1 MKNKIIFF
9 ISLQLF
15 FLNSVFA
22 EADNIEADCEL
33 TCEQIV
39 ESLTIKQYTE
49 AHKKFIAI
57 ILRDHENI
65 AETSE
70 GGSTYLF
77 YDDALDPND
86 KQQSCKI
93 KTLSRC
99 IMVEKFETIYL
110 QQADTLSKALVKKWY
125 DTGHSDLEGL
135 MLYLDSA
142 IESINILQSP
152 KTYKA
157 PKNILNLLDNS
168 QITYFIIRRML
179 KQLDPALVSQYL
191 SSMKDLKRRVT
202 IQYKNM
208 ANNI

>member
-1 MKNKIIFF
+1 
-9 ISLQLF
+9 
-15 FLNSVFA
+15 
-22 EADNIEADCEL
+22 
-33 TCEQIV
+33 
-39 ESLTIKQYTE
+39 
-49 AHKKFIAI
+49 
-57 ILRDHENI
+57 
-65 AETSE
+65 
-70 GGSTYLF
+70 
-77 YDDALDPND
+77 
-86 KQQSCKI
+86 
-93 KTLSRC
+93 
-99 IMVEKFETIYL
+99 
-110 QQADTLSKALVKKWY
+110 
-125 DTGHSDLEGL
+125 